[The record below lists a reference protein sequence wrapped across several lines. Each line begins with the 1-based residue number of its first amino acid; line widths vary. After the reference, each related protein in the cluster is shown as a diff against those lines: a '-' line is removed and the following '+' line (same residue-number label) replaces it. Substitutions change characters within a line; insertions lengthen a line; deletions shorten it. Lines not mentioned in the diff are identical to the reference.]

1 MTTNAANLIA
11 AATAA
16 ALAIKAVGEEAKEAK
31 EAAFRASAEA
41 TATAI
46 DGGVSAVRIAEANKA
61 AGAGYGSDAAV
72 GFHALTGKFLRLAEA
87 DWDGSAQSIQ
97 TSIKKIG
104 QPKAKNILKKA
115 KDIDGAVEALAAAVA
130 DLDFDCDKAL
140 AALVKAAQKLADARV
155 AGGVF
160 FKSEDSATALES
172 LEVLLATIDS
182 GKAPVEVTAADLR
195 VA

>member
-1 MTTNAANLIA
+1 MTANVATLISR
-11 AATAA
+11 ATAA

-31 EAAFRASAEA
+31 EAAFRFSAEV

-72 GFHALTGKFLRLAEA
+72 GFHALTGRFLRLADA

-104 QPKAKNILKKA
+104 QPKAKAILKKA
-115 KDIDGAVEALAAAVA
+115 KDIDGALEALAAAVA
-130 DLDFDCDKAL
+130 DLEFDCDKAL
-140 AALVKAAQKLADARV
+140 ASLLKAAQTLEAARLT
-155 AGGVF
+155 GGVF
-160 FKSEDSATALES
+160 LKADEAASALASLACALENITKGKSIS
-172 LEVLLATIDS
+172 L
-182 GKAPVEVTAADLR
+182 AA
-195 VA
+195 